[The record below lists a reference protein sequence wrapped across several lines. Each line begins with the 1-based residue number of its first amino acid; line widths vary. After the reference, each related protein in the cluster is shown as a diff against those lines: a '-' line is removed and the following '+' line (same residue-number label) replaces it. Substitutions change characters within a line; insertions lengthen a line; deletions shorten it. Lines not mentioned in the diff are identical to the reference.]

1 MTWSLRTT
9 SVADGRTAIMGILN
23 VTPDS
28 FSDGGVHLDPARAVA
43 AGIEMVAA
51 GADLVDVGGESTR
64 PGSQP
69 VTTEEELRRV
79 LPVVD
84 GLARAGVLVSID
96 TTKSE
101 VARAALELG
110 AEVVNDTSALS
121 DPAMEDV
128 VRTWRPG
135 LAVMHMQGSP
145 ATMQADPVYTDV
157 VGEVREFLVAA
168 ARTAERWGSAPGQIA
183 IDPGIGFG
191 KTLQHNLALLAA
203 TDVLAAT
210 GYPVLVG
217 PSRKGFLGTI
227 LGLPD
232 PTDREIG
239 TAAAATAAIVRGA
252 KIVRVHNVSV
262 IRQAALVA
270 DAIVASERGT
280 A

>member
-1 MTWSLRTT
+1 
-9 SVADGRTAIMGILN
+9 
-23 VTPDS
+23 
-28 FSDGGVHLDPARAVA
+28 
-43 AGIEMVAA
+43 
-51 GADLVDVGGESTR
+51 
-64 PGSQP
+64 
-69 VTTEEELRRV
+69 
-79 LPVVD
+79 
-84 GLARAGVLVSID
+84 
-96 TTKSE
+96 
-101 VARAALELG
+101 
-110 AEVVNDTSALS
+110 
-121 DPAMEDV
+121 MEDV

-135 LAVMHMQGSP
+135 LVVMHMQGTP
-145 ATMQADPVYTDV
+145 ATMQADPSTTDV

-168 ARTAERWGSAPGQIA
+168 ARTAEGWGSAPGQIA

-217 PSRKGFLGTI
+217 PSRKGFLGAI
-227 LGLPD
+227 LGLSD
-232 PTDREIG
+232 PTDRDIG

-262 IRQAALVA
+262 IRQAALIA